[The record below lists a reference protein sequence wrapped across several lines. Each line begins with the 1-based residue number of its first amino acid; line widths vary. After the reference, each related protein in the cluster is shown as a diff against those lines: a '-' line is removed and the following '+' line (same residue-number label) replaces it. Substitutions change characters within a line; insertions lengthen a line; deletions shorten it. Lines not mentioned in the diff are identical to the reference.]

1 MTLRTTAA
9 GLLSGRA
16 LDSPPAM
23 ILLGL
28 LYSLAWMSLLPAS
41 QFLWFLPA
49 GLRLG
54 ALWLTPTRRWV
65 WLAAAEWLT
74 LAAIVVARGWTIDRS
89 FPLIV
94 LMPWLIYAAIVHLV
108 RGTGQQPRIDDPPRM
123 LRLFGAGLL
132 AAALVS
138 PILQASLPDA
148 GVQAG
153 VAGMFSLLYG
163 DFLGQLVV
171 APLLILL
178 ARPDLRRRIDLGL
191 WIDIAA
197 QFLFTLTVFWL
208 IRERSDLQPTV
219 LLLAFAPLFFVA
231 FRQGWEGAAISLG
244 LVGLLLEALLHRGA
258 VPTDVRLLQ
267 LGLAVVGGGA
277 LLVGAASSELRRSN
291 ERLAARHRELAEI
304 NASLGEAAGELRSV
318 SQRLVRLEEQGQRE
332 LAVELDYELGRSI
345 QALGTRIS
353 LAFKDTR
360 DEQMLRLLESMR
372 EQVREMQDS
381 LRRVLRQLRPYV
393 LDSHGLREAVGYG
406 PLRDMLDDAGVSYET
421 AFYGRIEALKDDA
434 QTAVYRICQAAVREA
449 CRSQASRRVLVRVDV
464 LPGEAHRLQVQ
475 VQVDIEAS
483 PYPEFPVEF
492 GALPAITDRVI
503 AQEGQYWV
511 EPLSPGVRHCVRF
524 HEDSGTL
531 L

>member
-1 MTLRTTAA
+1 
-9 GLLSGRA
+9 
-16 LDSPPAM
+16 M

-28 LYSLAWMSLLPAS
+28 LYSLAWMLLLSAS

-54 ALWLTPTRRWV
+54 ALWLTPTRRWG

-94 LMPWLIYAAIVHLV
+94 LMPWLLYAAIVHLV
-108 RGTGQQPRIDDPPRM
+108 RESGQPPRIDDPPRM
-123 LRLFGAGLL
+123 LRLFSAGAL

-138 PILQASLPDA
+138 PILQANLPDNGVHA
-148 GVQAG
+148 GI
-153 VAGMFSLLYG
+153 AGMFTLLYG

-178 ARPDLRRRIDLGL
+178 AHPDLRRRIDLGL

-208 IRERSDLQPTV
+208 IRERSDLQSTV
-219 LLLAFAPLFFVA
+219 LLLAFAPMFFVA

-267 LGLAVVGGGA
+267 LGLAVVGGGS

-406 PLRDMLDDAGVSYET
+406 PLRDMLDDAGVAYET

-434 QTAVYRICQAAVREA
+434 QTAVYRICQAVVREA

-483 PYPEFPVEF
+483 PYPEFPVEY

-503 AQEGQYWV
+503 AQEGKYWV